1 VLGEVIERGVG
12 EVGFV
17 VPMVIVRGAE
27 AVFPVASVTA
37 KVNVLVPVPVGV
49 PDKRPD

>member
-1 VLGEVIERGVG
+1 VLGEVIERGV
-12 EVGFV
+12 EELDFV
-17 VPMVIVRGAE
+17 LAMVIVKGAE
-27 AVFPVASVTA
+27 ARSPVASVTA